1 MYRWFH
7 ERSDDEDRERRDGGD
22 EEEQNEEQPVHDA
35 GDQLPL
41 AGDAAVP
48 DVVVVVFVFV
58 VVSGAA
64 AVALRDDDLQVSAH
78 GRVFG
83 ASRRRR
89 GRRVAAV
96 RDVVVGRSRLV
107 NDAARPSSARL

>member
-22 EEEQNEEQPVHDA
+22 EEKENEEQPVRDA

-41 AGDAAVP
+41 AGDAVP

-58 VVSGAA
+58 VVPGAA
-64 AVALRDDDLQVSAH
+64 AVPLRDDDLQVPAH
-78 GRVFG
+78 GRVVG

-107 NDAARPSSARL
+107 NHAARPSPARL